1 MKIAIVGPGILEI
14 PPKGWGAVEILIWDY
29 KQSLEKKGHT
39 VLIVNTQSKQ
49 DIINQVDQFE
59 PDFIHIQY
67 DDYWE
72 LENSFKCKNIAITSH
87 FGYLEQEEKH
97 SDYSKIF
104 NGFLSLKIAKIFC
117 LSPGIANVYRKYGV
131 PENRIYITP
140 NGVRD
145 DLFSFEEYPEKPHLS
160 VYLAKIDYRK
170 RQHLFHDIPN
180 LYFAGQIADSRF
192 KNNDNYLGEV
202 SKQFIYKNLT
212 KFGNLVLLSDGEA
225 HPLVCLE
232 ALVTG
237 LGVVISEYAHANL
250 DATKPYITVIPEAK
264 IGDTNYVHQKIEENR
279 LAAVSMR
286 TEIRQYAI
294 DNFSYLNSN
303 LINNYLKFAN
313 DK

>member
-1 MKIAIVGPGILEI
+1 
-14 PPKGWGAVEILIWDY
+14 
-29 KQSLEKKGHT
+29 
-39 VLIVNTQSKQ
+39 
-49 DIINQVDQFE
+49 
-59 PDFIHIQY
+59 
-67 DDYWE
+67 
-72 LENSFKCKNIAITSH
+72 
-87 FGYLEQEEKH
+87 
-97 SDYSKIF
+97 
-104 NGFLSLKIAKIFC
+104 
-117 LSPGIANVYRKYGV
+117 
-131 PENRIYITP
+131 
-140 NGVRD
+140 
-145 DLFSFEEYPEKPHLS
+145 
-160 VYLAKIDYRK
+160 
-170 RQHLFHDIPN
+170 
-180 LYFAGQIADSRF
+180 
-192 KNNDNYLGEV
+192 
-202 SKQFIYKNLT
+202 LT

-286 TEIRQYAI
+286 KEIRQYAI